1 MAFSERAGF
10 QVMHV
15 PKVLYVQK
23 PDSDR
28 NGNIQKENMLKGF
41 CNYILYKRL
50 GWTKNVTVSHPDKFI
65 ICLAPHTSNWDF
77 VIGQLY
83 MRAEG
88 MKINFLMKREWFRWP
103 LGILFRH
110 IGGIPVFRSKH
121 TSMTDNLA
129 QTARER
135 ADFRLCITPE
145 GTRKPVS
152 DWKKGFY
159 FIALKANLPI
169 LLYGVDYEKKK
180 IVATESFIPTGN
192 LEEDMKHIKEYF
204 KSFKGK
210 KPENF
215 AF

>member
-1 MAFSERAGF
+1 
-10 QVMHV
+10 
-15 PKVLYVQK
+15 
-23 PDSDR
+23 
-28 NGNIQKENMLKGF
+28 MLKGL
-41 CNYILYKRL
+41 CKYILYTRL
-50 GWTKNVTVSHPDKFI
+50 GWTKEVTVSHPNKFI

-88 MKINFLMKREWFRWP
+88 MRINFLMKREWFRWP
-103 LGILFRH
+103 LGILFRW

-180 IVATESFIPTGN
+180 IVATECFIPTGN

-204 KSFKGK
+204 KAFKGK